1 MIGLELNDIDF
12 DNLLV
17 KVDELLKQSKD
28 FTSLS
33 YTGKSLKTVNGLWF
47 FAKPD
52 RNDFIELLK
61 PLNIEWVEVEL
72 MVNDELNG

>member
-1 MIGLELNDIDF
+1 MIGIELNDIDF

-17 KVDELLKQSKD
+17 KVDELLKQSKE
-28 FTSLS
+28 FTSSS

-52 RNDFIELLK
+52 RADFIDLLK
-61 PLNIEWVEVEL
+61 PLNIKWVEVEL
-72 MVNDELNG
+72 MVNDELV

>member
-61 PLNIEWVEVEL
+61 PLNLNWQEVEIL
-72 MVNDELNG
+72 IDDELV

>member
-1 MIGLELNDIDF
+1 MIGLELNDVDF

-17 KVDELLKQSKD
+17 KVDELLKQSKE

-52 RNDFIELLK
+52 REDFIELLK
-61 PLNIEWVEVEL
+61 PLNLNWQEL
-72 MVNDELNG
+72 EILIDDELV

>member
-17 KVDELLKQSKD
+17 KVDELLKKSPE

-52 RNDFIELLK
+52 REDFIELLK
-61 PLNIEWVEVEL
+61 PLNLNWQEL
-72 MVNDELNG
+72 EILIDDELV

>member
-17 KVDELLKQSKD
+17 KVDELLKQSKE

-52 RNDFIELLK
+52 REDFIELLK
-61 PLNIEWVEVEL
+61 PLNLNWQEL
-72 MVNDELNG
+72 EILIDDELV